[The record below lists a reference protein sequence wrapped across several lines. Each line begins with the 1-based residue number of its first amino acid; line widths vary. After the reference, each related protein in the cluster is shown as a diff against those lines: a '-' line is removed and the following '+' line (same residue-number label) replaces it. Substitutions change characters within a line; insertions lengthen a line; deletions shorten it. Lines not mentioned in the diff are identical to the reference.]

1 MFIQIFLQAGYADI
15 ICINRYYSWYSD
27 AGHTEVIK
35 ASMVQDVHNWIAKFN
50 RPVIVSE
57 YGADTVAG
65 LHSSPE
71 FVFTEEYQLEFLREH
86 FKAFDQLR
94 TNTSFIGEM
103 IWNFADFM
111 TAQGKIE
118 SVE

>member
-1 MFIQIFLQAGYADI
+1 
-15 ICINRYYSWYSD
+15 
-27 AGHTEVIK
+27 
-35 ASMVQDVHNWIAKFN
+35 MVQDVHNWITKFN

-111 TAQGKIE
+111 TAQGKVE